1 MRGDHGFAYVT
12 APRSALGGR
21 RRVAEGAET
30 SDHQRLGSEAEVLNL
45 EEVLVCSGINVQPSA
60 GSRSR
65 RGSFRSLDT
74 EYFETWPGPDGAAH
88 LRVAAVM
95 LSAIADVL
103 IANGFA
109 FTVQPTTPITA
120 PDDTP
125 GTGPCFWCTR
135 LTPLAAARSR
145 ERSRHPRIRVTASA
159 RAHWGPGADRGP
171 RGGRTGRARSDG
183 PALPR
188 GRRHS
193 LGWSAYE
200 PLA

>member
-1 MRGDHGFAYVT
+1 MAAAAG
-12 APRSALGGR
+12 SR
-21 RRVAEGAET
+21 RGAET

-45 EEVLVCSGINVQPSA
+45 EEVLACSGINVRPSA

-65 RGSFRSLDT
+65 RGSFRFLDT

-120 PDDTP
+120 PDDTARY
-125 GTGPCFWCTR
+125 GPV
-135 LTPLAAARSR
+135 LL
-145 ERSRHPRIRVTASA
+145 V
-159 RAHWGPGADRGP
+159 RAVDAPPRGP
-171 RGGRTGRARSDG
+171 EWRKEPSPANPGDGIGQGTLGPWRRQGPAGGRTGRARSDG

-193 LGWSAYE
+193 LGWNAYE